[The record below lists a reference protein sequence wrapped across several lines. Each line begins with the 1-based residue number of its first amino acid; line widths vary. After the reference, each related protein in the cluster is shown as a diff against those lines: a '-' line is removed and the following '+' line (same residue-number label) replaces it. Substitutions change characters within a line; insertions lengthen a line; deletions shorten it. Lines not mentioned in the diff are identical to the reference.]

1 MNFIFYHNNL
11 KFLTSEKL
19 SIKEANDIGSK
30 LILDG
35 MNEGYDIKKQIG
47 IYIAYINQF
56 QRMRLY
62 QTTKA
67 DKQYYLNCILALY
80 KLEILDPDSPTDPI
94 YIAPLRKKKKSV

>member
-19 SIKEANDIGSK
+19 SIKKAKEIGSK

-35 MNEGYDIKKQIG
+35 MKEGYDIKKQIG

-67 DKQYYLNCILALY
+67 DQEYYLNCILALY
-80 KLEILDPDSPTDPI
+80 KLEILDPESPTDPI
-94 YIAPLRKKKKSV
+94 YIAPLRKKKKSL